1 MSQGTR
7 YWRVLGVV
15 SALTIAAVA
24 ALADIQRDV
33 ERAIVHAG
41 IPQALI
47 GVSIVDV
54 SGGRVL
60 VSIGAGTP
68 MIPASN
74 MKLLTTGAALDV
86 LGDDF
91 AFRTEFSLAGD
102 RLVVVGSGDP
112 AFGDPAIL
120 SLSDPARSPDGLLD
134 AIAQAIKEG
143 GADSLSEIVIDDRV
157 FDRELIHDAWPR
169 DQLDRHYCAP
179 VSGFT
184 FQRNVI
190 DFYPRP
196 AGRAGDQPTFSI
208 EPDMPWIS
216 REVVNRAKTIA
227 KGSNRWGVRRHMSEN
242 QFTLF
247 GDVRR
252 RSELPV
258 REAIHRPAAFWGEL
272 LAARLE
278 SAGVSVGEGD
288 RRGRDASRLVEP
300 DEVFGELR
308 TLVVVSTPIR
318 DIVRLCNSESVNLFA
333 EALLKRMGHEVAK
346 ASGSWENGAAVVRM
360 VLAER
365 LGPGAASSTIISD
378 GSGMSRLNRVSPRTF
393 TAWLSELWNDPEL
406 REVFVMS
413 LPTVGEGT
421 LDDRFR
427 DISLDNEVRAKSGFL
442 NHVYTLSGYV
452 IDRKADRAVAFSILL
467 NDVPMGKGWQAKRL
481 HEQIVRAADAWLSE
495 QAGELVE
502 ARGG

>member
-7 YWRVLGVV
+7 YWRALGVI
-15 SALTIAAVA
+15 SALALGAGA

-33 ERAIVHAG
+33 ERAIEHAA
-41 IPQALI
+41 ISQAQV

-54 SGGRVL
+54 SSGRVL
-60 VSIGAGTP
+60 VRIGAGTP

-120 SLSDPARSPDGLLD
+120 SLSDPPRSPDGLLD

-143 GADSLSEIVIDDRV
+143 GAGSLSEIVIDDRV
-157 FDRELIHDAWPR
+157 FDRQTIHDAWPR
-169 DQLDRHYCAP
+169 DQLDRHYCAA

-184 FQRNVI
+184 FHRNVI
-190 DFYPRP
+190 DFFPRP

-208 EPDMPWIS
+208 EPDMPWIT

-227 KGSNRWGVRRHMSEN
+227 TGSNRWGVRRHMSEN

-258 REAIHRPAAFWGEL
+258 REAVHRPASFWGEL

-288 RRGRDASRLVEP
+288 RSGRDASRLVER

-308 TLVVVSTPIR
+308 PLVVVSTPIR
-318 DIVRLCNSESVNLFA
+318 DIVRLCNADSVNLFA

-365 LGPGAASSTIISD
+365 LGPSAASSTIISD
-378 GSGMSRLNRVSPRTF
+378 GSGMSRLNRVSARTF
-393 TAWLSELWNDPEL
+393 TAWLGELWNDPEL

-421 LDDRFR
+421 LDDRFQGT
-427 DISLDNEVRAKSGFL
+427 SLDNEVRAKSGFL

-452 IDRKADRAVAFSILL
+452 IDRKSDRAVAFSILL
-467 NDVPMGKGWQAKRL
+467 NDVPMGRGWQAKRL
-481 HEQIVRAADAWLSE
+481 HEQIVRAADVWLSE
-495 QAGELVE
+495 QSGKLVE